1 MLHFGLTE
9 KQTSSFFQ
17 LCRIGGVSFD
27 LESKFGTTFI
37 ILGSLKD
44 TIGIIT
50 TAKDRKSMLKLV
62 SKSAEFLIK
71 QNSHNLSGEM
81 LKEKEDRMK
90 ERFNISAIKDRIEE
104 L

>member
-9 KQTSSFFQ
+9 KQTGSFFQ

-44 TIGIIT
+44 TMGVIT

-62 SKSAEFLIK
+62 SKTA
-71 QNSHNLSGEM
+71 
-81 LKEKEDRMK
+81 
-90 ERFNISAIKDRIEE
+90 
-104 L
+104 